1 MNIRSKYNVG
11 DTVFIVQY
19 NNFSGTYT
27 CFNYNIKYIIYDGSD
42 IFYGFVYGIEAME
55 NFFRSV
61 EMPTSLH
68 ELGLDLTDQQI
79 HDLAFKCSFKDT
91 RTIGVFKQL
100 NMRDMEEI
108 YLMAR

>member
-1 MNIRSKYNVG
+1 MLSARCASQFVGMIFQTRSKTIMKFCINII
-11 DTVFIVQY
+11 TIFPILIQY
-19 NNFSGTYT
+19 F
-27 CFNYNIKYIIYDGSD
+27 
-42 IFYGFVYGIEAME
+42 IEAME

-79 HDLAFKCSFKDT
+79 HDLAFKCSFEDT

-100 NMRDMEEI
+100 NMRDMEKI

>member
-1 MNIRSKYNVG
+1 MARGIPAIVTPEVLQWARGLDGITIDEIAQKLNVNAAK
-11 DTVFIVQY
+11 V
-19 NNFSGTYT
+19 S
-27 CFNYNIKYIIYDGSD
+27 
-42 IFYGFVYGIEAME
+42 AME

-100 NMRDMEEI
+100 NMRDMEKI